1 MVLKEYSWCLEKR
14 MMKFN
19 KKLFHFK
26 IIYLKILLDLWTIV
40 SEFAR
45 FEYVFILIFFQKM
58 NKATYLSEPQKKMK
72 RRTFI
77 ILKNNTLIISKMY
90 HWKSTTF
97 EYQEKEPQMESHFLE
112 NSFCITI
119 EPVPKKMI
127 TKTDSPGMSYLCDIF
142 YFNM

>member
-1 MVLKEYSWCLEKR
+1 

-77 ILKNNTLIISKMY
+77 ILKDNTLIISKIY
-90 HWKSTTF
+90 H
-97 EYQEKEPQMESHFLE
+97 
-112 NSFCITI
+112 
-119 EPVPKKMI
+119 
-127 TKTDSPGMSYLCDIF
+127 
-142 YFNM
+142 